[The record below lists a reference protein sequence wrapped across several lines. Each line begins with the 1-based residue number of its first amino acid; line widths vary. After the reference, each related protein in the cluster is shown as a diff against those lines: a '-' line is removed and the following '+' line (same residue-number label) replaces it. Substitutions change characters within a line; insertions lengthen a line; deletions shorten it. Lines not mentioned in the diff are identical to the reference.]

1 MPNDDGYVLDFESV
15 QRIGRMLRN
24 YERGVTKPGMTGADG
39 LQLEEGTTYVEV
51 TGAATSAGYY
61 PGCEKFWDMD
71 ANIWRYA
78 PTPCVV
84 WEINGSTL
92 EQGKV
97 YKATLVTNFVQGGAQ
112 KNVFA
117 VQASGG
123 GGGGSDVKIFLCGNQ
138 DTTNFPAA
146 SRVYTASFECSW
158 NVANNNFECAGL
170 SQLIRL
176 ADVNR
181 VDLVAG
187 KRYIG
192 NYVASKTVAAGTLKI
207 YAVRSP
213 VDVVSDITC
222 LDGVMTVTKIRSN

>member
-24 YERGVTKPGMTGADG
+24 YERGVTKPGMSGADG

-51 TGAATSAGYY
+51 TGAATAPGYY
-61 PGCEKFWDMD
+61 PGCEKFWDLE
-71 ANIWRYA
+71 ANAWHYA

-112 KNVFA
+112 KNVFS

-123 GGGGSDVKIFLCGNQ
+123 SGGA
-138 DTTNFPAA
+138 P
-146 SRVYTASFECSW
+146 
-158 NVANNNFECAGL
+158 
-170 SQLIRL
+170 
-176 ADVNR
+176 
-181 VDLVAG
+181 LV
-187 KRYIG
+187 I
-192 NYVASKTVAAGTLKI
+192 
-207 YAVRSP
+207 
-213 VDVVSDITC
+213 DVVTDISC
-222 LDGVMTVTKIRSN
+222 VSGVLTVTKRKLTIPGGTVV

>member
-84 WEINGSTL
+84 WEINGATL

-123 GGGGSDVKIFLCGNQ
+123 GGTSGSTFVVVKITSALPPLTGVQSTYNEISKTWS
-138 DTTNFPAA
+138 DGTTNLTL
-146 SRVYTASFECSW
+146 VE
-158 NVANNNFECAGL
+158 ANGNN
-170 SQLIRL
+170 IP
-176 ADVNR
+176 V
-181 VDLVAG
+181 G
-187 KRYIG
+187 KRVLAMKSGNVYIIG
-192 NYVASKTVAAGTLKI
+192 LDPMAVTSVVCNGGTLT
-207 YAVRSP
+207 
-213 VDVVSDITC
+213 VV
-222 LDGVMTVTKIRSN
+222 GRN